1 MLRKFF
7 TAFLLSLAAFA
18 VAETLSLD
26 GAIGATA
33 ADVREAIPA
42 HSKVAVVGIASPTER
57 LSAYIADEL
66 SGALMAS
73 GSLVVVERK
82 DLELVRD
89 ELKFQLS
96 GDVDD
101 ESAQSVGKLLGAEV
115 IVFGRFDESYRLRV
129 KAVSVATAQI
139 LAVSAVDVER
149 AGKAAFLAG
158 APGAELP
165 AYGFDDPAAWSTF
178 TDSSGSEGT
187 DVILNVANERL
198 EGKDYAVVTVEAEIP
213 SKFRFSYA
221 GWAAIPDEA
230 TLEKLKATKG
240 IRFKVLGDGNR
251 YDFRV
256 HTAAVTDD
264 DWYSASF
271 ATQKGKI
278 VEVTI
283 PYKRLHQAMQK
294 GARFERSTITG
305 ISFLTRKSTA
315 SAIKFFDIRP
325 Y

>member
-1 MLRKFF
+1 MIRKLLF
-7 TAFLLSLAAFA
+7 ACLLSMAAFA
-18 VAETLSLD
+18 AAENLSLD

-33 ADVREAIPA
+33 SDLREAIPA
-42 HSKVAVVGIASPTER
+42 RSKVAVVGIVSPTER
-57 LSAYIADEL
+57 LSDYIADEL
-66 SGALMAS
+66 SGALMAG
-73 GSLVVVERK
+73 GSLVLVERK

-115 IVFGRFDESYRLRV
+115 IVFGRFDDSYRLRI
-129 KAVSVATAQI
+129 KAVSVETAQI
-139 LAVSAVDVER
+139 LAVSSVDVDR

-158 APGAELP
+158 ASGAELP
-165 AYGFDDPAAWSTF
+165 ACGFGDPSCWSTF

-187 DVILNVANERL
+187 DVLLSVAQERL
-198 EGKDYAVVTVEAEIP
+198 QGKDYDVITVEADIP

-230 TLEKLKATKG
+230 TLDKLRATKG

-251 YDFRV
+251 YEFRV
-256 HTAAVTDD
+256 HTAGVTDD

-271 ATQKGKI
+271 ATQKGKV
-278 VEVTI
+278 VEVAI
-283 PYKRLHQAMQK
+283 PYKKLHQSMQK
-294 GARFERSTITG
+294 GAQLDRLTITG
-305 ISFLTRKSTA
+305 LSFLTRKSTA
-315 SAIKFFDIRP
+315 SPIKFFDIRP